1 MSFPK
6 LTADL
11 TALSI
16 AAGKAAVGMR
26 ELGSAG
32 AKASEE
38 MQKVDEATKK
48 TGPSMEELFKQM
60 QQLQIFAGTMSSS
73 FTGPLLESFKKG
85 EISSGEFRKQLE
97 ILLLKLKEI
106 RALGNVG
113 KQGYGNLDQDKGDIE
128 KILGEMDKNMGGRR
142 P

>member
-1 MSFPK
+1 MSFSAVASSLQRIAQGAK
-6 LTADL
+6 SATG
-11 TALSI
+11 ALSGLSQEMDKV
-16 AAGKAAVGMR
+16 A
-26 ELGSAG
+26 EQ
-32 AKASEE
+32 AKKPTQSLEDMWA
-38 MQKVDEATKK
+38 Q
-48 TGPSMEELFKQM
+48 ME
-60 QQLQIFAGTMSSS
+60 QLQIFAGTMSSS
-73 FTGPLLESFKKG
+73 FTKPLLDSFKKG

-113 KQGYGNLDQDKGDIE
+113 KQGYGSLDQDKGDIE